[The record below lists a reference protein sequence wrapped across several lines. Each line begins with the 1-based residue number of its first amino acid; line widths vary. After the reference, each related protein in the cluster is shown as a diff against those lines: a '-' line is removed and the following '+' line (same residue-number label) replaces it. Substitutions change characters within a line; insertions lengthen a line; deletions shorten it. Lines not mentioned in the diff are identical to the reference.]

1 MRYYVTNE
9 QMRTRSSGR
18 WEMDPP
24 G

>member
-9 QMRTRSSGR
+9 QVGTRSSGR